1 MAAPA
6 APATA
11 TAMADSPAQGDQQA
25 SPEQRQKRWAELN
38 KRIDAGEFGE
48 EIKKLPEDQR
58 RQRMME
64 MRRKQPAA
72 DAGNASNANAK

>member
-1 MAAPA
+1 M
-6 APATA
+6 T
-11 TAMADSPAQGDQQA
+11 
-25 SPEQRQKRWAELN
+25 PEERQKRWAELN

-64 MRRKQPAA
+64 MRRQQRSTTEGTPAA
-72 DAGNASNANAK
+72 PAAAPAGTPAPANATK